1 MNIIIT
7 GASKGLG
14 AAIAQKFATD
24 NDSHTFFLCARNQP
38 ALEEAANQLLQHYPQ
53 HKMNTFP
60 CDMSKKEEALA
71 FSQFILQQT
80 NNINILI
87 NNTGSFLPGS
97 ILSEEDNTLEKMIN
111 TNLYS
116 AYHLTKALLPA
127 LIKNKA
133 GHIFNICSTA
143 ALEAYPAGTSYSISK
158 WALQGFSTNLREE
171 LKPHNIKV
179 TAVYPGSFF
188 SDSWKGS
195 GIDPKRIMETT
206 DIAEMIYTAAHLS
219 PQACVED
226 IILRPQLGNV

>member
-14 AAIAQKFATD
+14 YAIAETFAKD
-24 NDSHTFFLCARNQP
+24 KAPHTFYLCARNS
-38 ALEEAANQLLQHYPQ
+38 ADLDEAANRFQQQYPQ
-53 HKMNTFP
+53 HQTNTYP
-60 CDMSKKEEALA
+60 CDMSKKEGILA

-80 NNINILI
+80 TSPHLLI
-87 NNTGSFLPGS
+87 NNTGSFLPGG
-97 ILSEEDNTLEKMIN
+97 ILDEADGTLETMMNI
-111 TNLYS
+111 NLYS

-127 LIKNKA
+127 FIKKDS

-143 ALEAYPAGTSYSISK
+143 ALETYTKGSSYSISK
-158 WALQGFSTNLREE
+158 WALAGFSTNLREE

-195 GIDPKRIMETT
+195 DVDPKRMMETN
-206 DIAEMIYTAAHLS
+206 DVAAMIYAAAHLS

-226 IILRPQLGNV
+226 IVLRPQLGNI